1 MSRLHAFYALL
12 YLRLIPSSSSFG
24 HQGPPFTREFHLH
37 PPPDGLRRNVHVGVQ
52 FCVDSLVFSFLF
64 SVTTNRKQKRW
75 CSYRKVGASFLVI
88 PSGEANRL
96 CRDKHGL
103 FKGTV
108 QPQIKKSAL
117 VCTMFLWTDADGI
130 ELVSCQAWSA
140 EMRPLLSRLFVCL
153 FVGCVSVQRH
163 RFDVWVAGEA
173 VGTEEQTAV
182 TITGVPQAAFTDH
195 NVQYQFRTEN
205 SGGQVSTEKPPFLVF
220 VARLCKSSVQER
232 GSRVFLMEEK
242 SRPGKFFKK

>member
-64 SVTTNRKQKRW
+64 SVTTNRKQKTW

-108 QPQIKKSAL
+108 QPQIKSQPLSAQCFCEQMLTELNLCHARRDLQRCARSCL
-117 VCTMFLWTDADGI
+117 VC
-130 ELVSCQAWSA
+130 
-140 EMRPLLSRLFVCL
+140 LFVCL
-153 FVGCVSVQRH
+153 LVVSRCS
-163 RFDVWVAGEA
+163 
-173 VGTEEQTAV
+173 V
-182 TITGVPQAAFTDH
+182 TDLMCG
-195 NVQYQFRTEN
+195 
-205 SGGQVSTEKPPFLVF
+205 L
-220 VARLCKSSVQER
+220 QER
-232 GSRVFLMEEK
+232 RWGQRSR
-242 SRPGKFFKK
+242 RQ